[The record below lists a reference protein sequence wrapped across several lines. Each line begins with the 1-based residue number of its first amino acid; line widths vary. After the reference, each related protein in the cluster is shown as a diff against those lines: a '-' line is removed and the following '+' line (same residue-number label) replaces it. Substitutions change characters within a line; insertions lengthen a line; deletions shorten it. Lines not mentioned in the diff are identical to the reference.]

1 MAAALVELAVRF
13 KGDVFLGVEH
23 LNQHLPLSVLVDIPL
38 NIDGIGG
45 DPATA
50 LLVVLLAELPLCD
63 GSLWLPCRF
72 IRVVIAS
79 ARAKRRRLVL
89 LVSHI

>member
-13 KGDVFLGVEH
+13 KGDFLLGVEH

-50 LLVVLLAELPLCD
+50 PFV
-63 GSLWLPCRF
+63 
-72 IRVVIAS
+72 
-79 ARAKRRRLVL
+79 VL